1 MKALLYKKGGRAN
14 ASICQVPDPVV
25 TENQVL
31 VRVMACGI
39 CTPADSG
46 HDKGTSM
53 LGEYPVVPGHEFAGI
68 VEAVGSEVT
77 HFKPGDRVAVDNGA
91 PCGTCYFCQRAA
103 FPFCENYKALGQSID
118 GGFAELVVSPE
129 THVYRVP
136 ENVSM
141 KAAALS
147 ELTGCAFHCI
157 ERCDIPYSGDVL
169 IIGSGASGMLL
180 AMLAKSSEAG
190 TVTVIDSN
198 QGKLDKIAAKG
209 VNTVLVD
216 REDDANHEKILME
229 QYPHGFD
236 VIIDAA
242 GDPALS
248 ERTFELL
255 KPQGK
260 FANYSFSNT
269 EKKDITLNISLIA
282 RKELNYI
289 GTTFQHHDFEK
300 VLRAMSMGKVEP
312 ELIISR
318 TYPLEDYFEALDE
331 NYRNEDLIKIIIEP
345 NGCSDGK

>member
-1 MKALLYKKGGRAN
+1 
-14 ASICQVPDPVV
+14 
-25 TENQVL
+25 
-31 VRVMACGI
+31 
-39 CTPADSG
+39 
-46 HDKGTSM
+46 
-53 LGEYPVVPGHEFAGI
+53 
-68 VEAVGSEVT
+68 
-77 HFKPGDRVAVDNGA
+77 
-91 PCGTCYFCQRAA
+91 
-103 FPFCENYKALGQSID
+103 
-118 GGFAELVVSPE
+118 
-129 THVYRVP
+129 
-136 ENVSM
+136 
-141 KAAALS
+141 
-147 ELTGCAFHCI
+147 
-157 ERCDIPYSGDVL
+157 
-169 IIGSGASGMLL
+169 MLL

-216 REDDANHEKILME
+216 REDYANHEKILME

-300 VLRAMSMGKVEP
+300 VLRAMSTGKVEP

-331 NYRNEDLIKIIIEP
+331 NNRNEDLIKIIIEP
-345 NGCSDGK
+345 NGCCDGK